1 MILGIGLDICA
12 IARMEKNLENER
24 FLARFFTEAEG
35 DYVRGRGKGAAQ
47 TLAGIFAAKEALGKA
62 LGGGLDFDLR
72 EAEIVH
78 DENGSP
84 GYALTGALAERT
96 RGERLLLSITHDG
109 GVAAA
114 MCVREGGDVKN
125 F

>member
-1 MILGIGLDICA
+1 MILGIGLDVCE
-12 IARMEKNLENER
+12 IARMEKNLEDER
-24 FLARFFTEAEG
+24 FLRRFFTEAEG
-35 DYVRGRGKGAAQ
+35 AYVRSRGKGAAQ
-47 TLAGIFAAKEALGKA
+47 TLAGMFAAKEALGKA
-62 LGGGLDFDLR
+62 LGGGLDFELC

-78 DENGSP
+78 DENGCP
-84 GYALTGALAERT
+84 GYALTGVPAERT

-114 MCVREGGDVKN
+114 MCVREGGSVKN